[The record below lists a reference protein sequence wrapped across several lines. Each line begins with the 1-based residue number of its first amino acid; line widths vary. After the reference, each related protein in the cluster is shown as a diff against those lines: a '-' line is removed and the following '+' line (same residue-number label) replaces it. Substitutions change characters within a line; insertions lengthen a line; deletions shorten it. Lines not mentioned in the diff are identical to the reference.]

1 MHDPKIPLVS
11 WSGLVIGVLLS
22 VTTSCATS
30 PAPKKEHPVVGMAAF
45 DLNCPKEQVSIQ
57 VIEREIWGA
66 TGCGQRARYIRV
78 CQKVPLNLSIKGDNC
93 HWQRD

>member
-1 MHDPKIPLVS
+1 MKDHRSAMWL
-11 WSGLVIGVLLS
+11 GLVVATATSL
-22 VTTSCATS
+22 TTSCATTS
-30 PAPKKEHPVVGMAAF
+30 RKREHPVVGMAAF

-66 TGCGQRARYIRV
+66 TGCGQRARYIHV
-78 CQKVPLNLSIKGDNC
+78 CQKVPPSLALKGDQC

>member
-1 MHDPKIPLVS
+1 MHDPKSCPNPWLGFVV
-11 WSGLVIGVLLS
+11 GTLVLLA
-22 VTTSCATS
+22 TSCATS
-30 PAPKKEHPVVGMAAF
+30 SPKREHPVLGMAAF
-45 DLNCPKEQVSIQ
+45 DLNCPKEQISIQ

-78 CQKVPLNLSIKGDNC
+78 CQKVSLKVSVKGDEC